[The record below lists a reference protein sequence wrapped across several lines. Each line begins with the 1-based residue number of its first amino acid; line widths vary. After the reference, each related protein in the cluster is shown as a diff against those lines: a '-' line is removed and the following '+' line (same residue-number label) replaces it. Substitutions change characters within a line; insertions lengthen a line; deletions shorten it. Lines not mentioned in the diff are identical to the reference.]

1 MDAEERPERVV
12 EKSVPSFKRPGHS
25 NDLAVTRDPSRFSD
39 AAETRSIESPGVTE
53 SPDPKGRARTNARE
67 HQTQNIKGFAVCWRC
82 WNSATDATA
91 VTPGG
96 MITSGGIFPKV
107 ENSPR
112 MGIPRHYIGPPAYVA
127 ACTPKGS

>member
-39 AAETRSIESPGVTE
+39 AAETRCIESPGVPE
-53 SPDPKGRARTNARE
+53 SPDPKGRARTKVRE

-96 MITSGGIFPKV
+96 VITSGGIFRRWKTPP
-107 ENSPR
+107 EWASPD
-112 MGIPRHYIGPPAYVA
+112 
-127 ACTPKGS
+127 TT